1 MRDGQCP
8 KCGEH
13 EIHLQIGRNDYRNQ
27 LSISGLRYAL
37 LDNYVCAACGYVE
50 SYVARRDHLNSIA
63 EKWPKVRDAT
73 DQETRRLPSL
83 PSD

>member
-1 MRDGQCP
+1 M
-8 KCGEH
+8 
-13 EIHLQIGRNDYRNQ
+13 
-27 LSISGLRYAL
+27 LSISGLRSAL

-63 EKWPKVRDAT
+63 EKWPKVRDDAA